1 MDWDRL
7 NEEIQERVDVVEVI
21 GRYVA
26 LKPSGRSFK
35 GLCPFHSEKT
45 PSFTV
50 SPDKKLWYCFGCG
63 AGGNVFN
70 FLMRMEGLTFAEAR
84 KELADQVGVTVAD
97 VKPEDPRKK
106 RWLTLQELALEYYK
120 RALLETDHGQRII
133 SEYLEPRGVTPAGI
147 MAFDLG
153 YAPDASDSFV
163 RLAVKR
169 GFSGQE
175 IEEAGLALGRDG
187 VTVDRFRNRL
197 MFPIKDLLGKT
208 VAFAGRALAAGDEPK
223 YLNSPQTGVF
233 DKGKTLYALD
243 LSKNGIQRLGY
254 AVLVEGYMDVIGL
267 YQAGFDN
274 AVASMGTS
282 LTADQVKL
290 LKRFCS
296 NVYLAYD
303 SDEAGGRAASRGI
316 EIFLQEGVM
325 PRLVLLPEDKDADD
339 LVNEE
344 GPDAWQKVVD
354 AATPYFLFALKQLKA
369 TTAWQSPE
377 GQSKILKGIFPL
389 MSVIT
394 DPIVVAGYLQKIAQE
409 INLPGDR
416 MDSAWL
422 SYKKSLT
429 TPRSREKPLTL
440 TDEMRFVGALVKD
453 PDIGSAVS
461 AEVTPEDLQDP
472 RLQSIYRAMQAS
484 WFGPLEDVI
493 AALSEDNETSQLLSQ
508 LLHAPEIRALQQD
521 EAKALAAGLRMST
534 LKRRRVELQAAIE
547 AASKAHDDAKAVALT
562 RDLMEINKK
571 LSTRPPSPPK

>member
-7 NEEIQERVDVVEVI
+7 NEEIQDRVDIVEII

-26 LKPSGRSFK
+26 LKQGGKSYK

-63 AGGNVFN
+63 AGGNAFN
-70 FLMRMEGLTFAEAR
+70 FLMRMEGLSFTEAR
-84 KELADQVGVTVAD
+84 KELADQVGVTIAD

-106 RWLTLQELALEYYK
+106 RWLALHELALEYYK
-120 RALLETDHGQRII
+120 RALLETDHGQRIL

-147 MAFDLG
+147 MAFHLG
-153 YAPDASDSFV
+153 YAPDSSDSFV
-163 RLAVKR
+163 KVAVKK
-169 GFSGQE
+169 GFSEQE

-208 VAFAGRALAAGDEPK
+208 VAFAGRALAQGDEPK

-233 DKGKTLYALD
+233 DKGRTLYALD
-243 LSKNGIQRLGY
+243 VSKNGIQRLGY

-290 LKRFCS
+290 LKRFS
-296 NVYLAYD
+296 PNVYLAYD
-303 SDEAGGRAASRGI
+303 SDAAGERAASRGI

-325 PRLVLLPEDKDADD
+325 PRLVVLPEGKDADD
-339 LVNEE
+339 LVKDD
-344 GPDAWQKVVD
+344 GPEAWQRTVD
-354 AATPYFLFALKQLKA
+354 AAEPYFLFALKQLKA

-377 GQSKILKGIFPL
+377 GQSKILREIFPL
-389 MSVIT
+389 MAVIT
-394 DPIVVAGYLQKIAQE
+394 DPIVVSGYLQKIAQE
-409 INLPGDR
+409 INLPGNR

-422 SYKKSLT
+422 AHKKSQK
-429 TPRSREKPLTL
+429 TPKTREKALML

-453 PDIGSAVS
+453 PDLGSIVVGEMTA
-461 AEVTPEDLQDP
+461 EDLQDP
-472 RLQSIYRAMQAS
+472 RLQTIYRAMQAS
-484 WFGPLEDVI
+484 GFGPLEDVI

-508 LLHAPEIRALQQD
+508 LLHAPEIRPLKPE
-521 EAKALAAGLRMST
+521 EAKTHAAGLRVAT
-534 LKRRRVELQAAIE
+534 LKRRRAELQAEIE

-571 LSTRPPSPPK
+571 LLQRPAK